1 MSWKEY
7 KSQRKGCKWPSS
19 GQYMIAAIA
28 SPQQQ
33 WVTQSALSQNG
44 LRHGPG
50 MNTLLLKSVQ
60 RMDSRKEGP
69 IAFKRVLTG
78 TPQSSDG
85 KFQANGYID
94 DSC

>member
-1 MSWKEY
+1 
-7 KSQRKGCKWPSS
+7 
-19 GQYMIAAIA
+19 
-28 SPQQQ
+28 
-33 WVTQSALSQNG
+33 
-44 LRHGPG
+44 
-50 MNTLLLKSVQ
+50 
-60 RMDSRKEGP
+60 MDSRKEGP